1 MQSTPDIA
9 PDLQCMGAQ
18 FVKHGL
24 SISLHGQ
31 RVPWMFTA
39 YGPLVFQ
46 KLVQVASPFSDWVV
60 KISPL

>member
-1 MQSTPDIA
+1 
-9 PDLQCMGAQ
+9 
-18 FVKHGL
+18 
-24 SISLHGQ
+24 
-31 RVPWMFTA
+31 MFTA

>member
-9 PDLQCMGAQ
+9 PDLQCMGTQ

-31 RVPWMFTA
+31 GLPRVVTA

-46 KLVQVASPFSDWVV
+46 KLVQVASPFSGRVV